1 MPERR
6 SGYKGTLAKPI
17 PYIAPPSE
25 KMTLG
30 MVLRGGTPEDH
41 ARAIEER
48 WNNYHTEVARRM
60 TAKLPAL
67 FRHHG
72 VPEGDF
78 LALALRMAAEHVPG
92 FRMAKAPVSARKR
105 WNDFDT
111 ALLRLHVDEVRA
123 NNARLSNAGAA
134 GVVARTG
141 LWGRASAETLKRRAA
156 RADARTVSL
165 LRNGFNYQRQV
176 GENKSI
182 ADFVRLWKGS
192 SVGSNKSIA
201 DFVRFWKNVPD

>member
-1 MPERR
+1 MPKRR
-6 SGYKGTLAKPI
+6 SGYKGTLARPI

-25 KMTLG
+25 GTTLG
-30 MVLRGGTPEDH
+30 MLLRGGTPEDH

-48 WNNYHTEVARRM
+48 WNNYETEVARRM
-60 TAKLPAL
+60 MAKLPAL

-72 VPEGDF
+72 VSESDF

-92 FRMAKAPVSARKR
+92 FRMAKAPVGARKR

-156 RADARTVSL
+156 RADARTVNR
-165 LRNGFNYQRQV
+165 LRDSFQHHRKTGQV
-176 GENKSI
+176 ESI
-182 ADFVRLWKGS
+182 ADYVRSWKRGS
-192 SVGSNKSIA
+192 
-201 DFVRFWKNVPD
+201 D